1 MNFFVS
7 GHNWLAK
14 VVLEKDIKKSD
25 RYTEA
30 TTRAIE
36 SLLDQEE
43 KEGVDLK
50 VLDYDDYGLGLITL
64 TYDEKDSKNYTL
76 RTMEVWQ
83 RLGLSPEEMRQTLW
97 VNHHFHRLTQGTQKW
112 EMVGL
117 SDLDAFDRQFN
128 SYWEEVQSR
137 MQPQQTPGKEKQ
149 FQI

>member
-1 MNFFVS
+1 MILKMMKMMETIILHTDMNFFVS

-14 VVLEKDIKKSD
+14 VALEKDIKKSD

-64 TYDEKDSKNYTL
+64 TYDEKDSKKEGEHRVMLTSNILANAGRWDDYKTIKDY
-76 RTMEVWQ
+76 EEKCKEE
-83 RLGLSPEEMRQTLW
+83 GL
-97 VNHHFHRLTQGTQKW
+97 
-112 EMVGL
+112 
-117 SDLDAFDRQFN
+117 
-128 SYWEEVQSR
+128 
-137 MQPQQTPGKEKQ
+137 
-149 FQI
+149 

>member
-1 MNFFVS
+1 MILKMMKMMETITLHTNMNFFVS

-64 TYDEKDSKNYTL
+64 TYDEKDSKKEGEHRVMLTSNILANAGRWEQYKFL
-76 RTMEVWQ
+76 KDYEEKCKEQ
-83 RLGLSPEEMRQTLW
+83 GL
-97 VNHHFHRLTQGTQKW
+97 
-112 EMVGL
+112 
-117 SDLDAFDRQFN
+117 
-128 SYWEEVQSR
+128 
-137 MQPQQTPGKEKQ
+137 
-149 FQI
+149 